1 MEGKDLRKAGLKV
14 TLPRLKILEILESSQ
29 TRHLSAEDIYR
40 TLLESN
46 EDIGLAT
53 VYRVLT
59 QFEAAGL
66 VTRHHFEDG
75 MAVFE
80 LNQGTH
86 HDHIVC
92 LDCGRVEEFMDAGIE
107 ERQTA
112 GGQQARLRD
121 PRSLADS
128 LRALPAPELPV
139 RSRKT
144 ASDRGALSC
153 AAAPAGACAP
163 CRRSPPAARSISLGM
178 LARLGADLDPAEH
191 ARELLDPVRRRTAR

>member
-1 MEGKDLRKAGLKV
+1 MIAHRGSRAGSHAGEPIEGKDLRRAGLKV
-14 TLPRLKILEILESSQ
+14 TLPRLKILEILEHGA

-40 TLLESN
+40 SLLGSQ

-92 LDCGRVEEFMDAGIE
+92 VDCGRVEEFIDSGIE
-107 ERQTA
+107 DRQTA
-112 GGQQARLRD
+112 VAR
-121 PRSLADS
+121 
-128 LRALPAPELPV
+128 
-139 RSRKT
+139 
-144 ASDRGALSC
+144 
-153 AAAPAGACAP
+153 
-163 CRRSPPAARSISLGM
+163 
-178 LARLGADLDPAEH
+178 RLGFDIRDHSLILYGHCERRDCAFRKKPA
-191 ARELLDPVRRRTAR
+191 